1 MQATTQYTALEHGIS
16 LIDAEYLYPGVVAVY
31 LLQQQDQL
39 AIIETGTANSAANIL
54 TVIENQGFSPDNV
67 AYIIPTH
74 VHLDHAGGAGELMQ
88 HCQNAQLVIHPYGAR
103 HMIDPSK
110 LIAGTVAV
118 YGEEKFKQ
126 LYGELKPIDAERV
139 IEAPDNFELTLGER
153 RLRFLDTPGH
163 ARHHFCVYDEG
174 SQGIFSGDTFGLC
187 YKEITTEAGPFIFPT
202 TTPIQFD
209 PPALLQSIDR
219 LMDLKPKQMYLTHFG
234 DIEPTDAVVNQLKK
248 RIHDFTEIALTE
260 KHYNNDRLQR
270 IEQSLKDYLLAEL
283 TAMQCHQPVDFL
295 EQFLRNDIS
304 LNAQGLDIWIEKIS
318 KESA

>member
-1 MQATTQYTALEHGIS
+1 MNAQHTDLGHGIS

-31 LLQQQDQL
+31 LLQQQDEL

-54 TVIENQGFSPDNV
+54 AVIDSQGLSPNNV
-67 AYIIPTH
+67 RYIIPTH

-110 LIAGTVAV
+110 LVAGTIAV

-126 LYGELKPIDAERV
+126 LYGELKPINADRV
-139 IEAPDNFELTLGER
+139 IEAPDNFKLTLGDR
-153 RLRFLDTPGH
+153 RLLFLDTPGH

-174 SQGIFSGDTFGLC
+174 SQGIFSGDTFGLS
-187 YKEITTEAGPFIFPT
+187 YQEITTEAGPFIFPT

-219 LMDLKPKQMYLTHFG
+219 LMTLNPKQIYLTHFG
-234 DIEPTDAVVNQLKK
+234 NIEPTGAIVNQLKK
-248 RIHDFTEIALTE
+248 RVHHFTQIALAE
-260 KHYNNDRLQR
+260 KDNNDNRLQH
-270 IEQSLKDYLLAEL
+270 IEQRLKDYLLAEL
-283 TAMQCHQPVDFL
+283 AAMQCHQSVDFL

-304 LNAQGLDIWIEKIS
+304 LNAQGLDIWLEKIN

>member
-1 MQATTQYTALEHGIS
+1 MNAQHTDLGHGIS

-31 LLQQQDQL
+31 LLQQDDQL

-54 TVIENQGFSPDNV
+54 TVIESQGFSPDNV

-88 HCQNAQLVIHPYGAR
+88 HCSNAQLVIHPYGAR

-110 LIAGTVAV
+110 LIAGTIAV

-139 IEAPDNFELTLGER
+139 IEAPDNFELFLGER
-153 RLRFLDTPGH
+153 RLLFLDTPGH

-174 SQGIFSGDTFGLC
+174 SQGIFTGDTFGLS
-187 YKEITTEAGPFIFPT
+187 YHKLTTEAGPFIFPT
-202 TTPIQFD
+202 TTPVQFD

-219 LMDLKPKQMYLTHFG
+219 LMDLNPKQMYLTHFG
-234 DIEPTDAVVNQLKK
+234 NIEPTDAVVKQLKK
-248 RIHDFTEIALTE
+248 RIHDFTEIALAE
-260 KHYNNDRLQR
+260 KHNDSDRLQK
-270 IEQSLKDYLLAEL
+270 IEQGLKDYLLAEL
-283 TAMQCHQPVDFL
+283 TAMQCHQPLDFL
-295 EQFLRNDIS
+295 EQFLRNDVS
-304 LNAQGLDIWIEKIS
+304 LNAQGLDIWLEKT
-318 KESA
+318 A

>member
-1 MQATTQYTALEHGIS
+1 MQAAEQYTDLGHGIS

-54 TVIENQGFSPDNV
+54 AVIEGRGFNTDDI

-110 LIAGTVAV
+110 LIAGTIAV

-126 LYGELKPIDAERV
+126 LYGELKPIDEQRV
-139 IEAPDNFELTLGER
+139 IEAPDNFELTLGKR

-163 ARHHFCVYDEG
+163 ARHHFCVYDEI
-174 SQGIFSGDTFGLC
+174 SQGIFTGDTFGLC
-187 YKEITTEAGPFIFPT
+187 YHVLTTEAGPFIFPT

-219 LMDLKPKQMYLTHFG
+219 LMALKPKQVYLTHFG
-234 DIEPTDAVVNQLKK
+234 NIEPTDAVVTQLKQ
-248 RIHDFTEIALTE
+248 RIHDLTQIALAE
-260 KHYNNDRLQR
+260 KHSNGNRQENIERRLR
-270 IEQSLKDYLLAEL
+270 DYLLKEL
-283 TAMQCHQPVDFL
+283 AAMQCHQSAEFC
-295 EQFLRNDIS
+295 EKFLRNDIS
-304 LNAQGLDIWIEKIS
+304 LNAQGLEIWLERTT
-318 KESA
+318 

>member
-1 MQATTQYTALEHGIS
+1 MQTTAQHTDLGHGIS

-31 LLQQQDQL
+31 LLQQNDQL

-54 TVIENQGFSPDNV
+54 AVIESQGFSTDNI

-110 LIAGTVAV
+110 LIAGTIAV
-118 YGEEKFKQ
+118 YGEKKFKQ
-126 LYGELKPIDAERV
+126 LYGELKPIDEQRV
-139 IEAPDNFELTLGER
+139 IEAPDNFELALGDR
-153 RLRFLDTPGH
+153 RLLFLDTPGH

-174 SQGIFSGDTFGLC
+174 SQGIFTGDTFGLS
-187 YKEITTEAGPFIFPT
+187 YQKLSTANGPFIFPT

-219 LMDLKPKQMYLTHFG
+219 LMSLRPKQMYLTHFG
-234 DIEPTDAVVNQLKK
+234 DIEPTDAVVSQLKK
-248 RIHDFTEIALTE
+248 RVQDFTEIALAE
-260 KHYNNDRLQR
+260 KHSNGNRLQN
-270 IEQSLKDYLLAEL
+270 IEERLKDYLLDEL
-283 TAMQCHQPVDFL
+283 AAMQCHQPAEFCEKFL
-295 EQFLRNDIS
+295 HNDIS
-304 LNAQGLDIWIEKIS
+304 LNAQGLEIWLERTT
-318 KESA
+318 